1 MSDNSS
7 IDKLAEQYTE
17 TESDAKAYQKAQAST
32 IIAQTKQIN
41 ELRKKLEELSQQAEQ
56 LTIENTRLKALNPSE
71 EFDTED
77 AETIAVV
84 QLALLRNYAMQRE
97 LTLEETKKYE
107 IHTKILKLIENVKP
121 KDESQGINSLSTEEL
136 LAAMKSM
143 GNS

>member
-17 TESDAKAYQKAQAST
+17 TESDAKAYQKAQAAT

-41 ELRKKLEELSQQAEQ
+41 ELRKKLEELVQQTEQ
-56 LTIENTRLKALNPSE
+56 LTIENTRLKALNPNE

-97 LTLEETKKYE
+97 LTLEECKKSE
-107 IHTKILKLIENVKP
+107 IYVKILKELRSAQP
-121 KDESQGINSLSTEEL
+121 KEKQESIGNLSNEEL
-136 LAAMKSM
+136 LAAMKAL
-143 GNS
+143 GEG